1 MTSVISEKIHT
12 CLADIET
19 IKGIIGGMLDDHGF
33 DEAPL
38 EEIEDVATAKP
49 SANRQIARA
58 AGVVMAAFVLS
69 NVVGLV
75 RQILVSQA
83 FGTGAAIDAFNAASR
98 LPDLL
103 FSLVAGG
110 ALGSAFIPTFT
121 SFLARG
127 ARDRAW
133 RLASSIA
140 NLVTLALM
148 VTSVAAWLFA
158 EPIVRH
164 ILAPGFSPEQ
174 QALTAS
180 LLRILLIS
188 PLIFGISGLVMGIL
202 NAHQRFLLAALAPTM
217 YWLGMIFGVLVW
229 APKWG
234 IYGLAWGA
242 VLGAALHLGVQI
254 PGLLRLPGRRYEL
267 TLGLGD
273 PAVREVGRL
282 MAPRVLGVAIVQLN
296 FWINVVLASSQP
308 KGSLTAIQIAWA
320 VMTMPQVVIAQAIAI
335 AALPTFSAQVAQGRL
350 DAMRRSL
357 ASTLRGVVLL
367 ALPAAVGLIVLRK
380 PVVALLFQRGEFT
393 EHSTELVAWAL
404 LWYTLGL
411 VSHSVVEIVSRA
423 FYALHDTKTP
433 VLIGSV
439 AMSLNVGLSF
449 TFVRMFQQLGWM
461 PHGGLALANTVA
473 TTLEMAGLLYL
484 MRRRLAGLDG
494 HYVLRGI
501 AYATLGSVIM
511 GVAVEV
517 AWRALTAYPLGVSV
531 TLAIVVG
538 AGVYVATLWLLRAP
552 ELQEVWQMARTHW
565 RRA

>member
-1 MTSVISEKIHT
+1 
-12 CLADIET
+12 
-19 IKGIIGGMLDDHGF
+19 MLDDHGF

-38 EEIEDVATAKP
+38 EEIEDAATATP

-127 ARDRAW
+127 ERDRAW

-148 VTSVAAWLFA
+148 ATSVVAWIFA
-158 EPIVRH
+158 DPIVRH

-254 PGLLRLPGRRYEL
+254 PGLLRLPGRRYEF

-393 EHSTELVAWAL
+393 ERSTELVAWAL

-433 VLIGSV
+433 VLVGSV

-449 TFVRMFQQLGWM
+449 AFVALFQRLGWM

-501 AYATLGSVIM
+501 AYAALGSAIM
-511 GVAVEV
+511 GVAVE
-517 AWRALTAYPLGVSV
+517 ATWRALAAYPLAVSV

-538 AGVYVATLWLLRAP
+538 AGVYVAVLWLLRTP
-552 ELQEVWQMARTHW
+552 ELREVWQMARSRW